1 MDDHLLMTPPT
12 GRRADTGGLV
22 LGDDPPA
29 LVGELVHPAGTSC
42 LLSIALLPRSASHP
56 QITSQWPEQ
65 HATNHRGEGKP
76 ARGPQLGDSEVG
88 HAVLG

>member
-1 MDDHLLMTPPT
+1 MAQECQELGAL
-12 GRRADTGGLV
+12 AGGLV

-65 HATNHRGEGKP
+65 HATNHQSRHTQSSKLVTPSNFGN
-76 ARGPQLGDSEVG
+76 LT
-88 HAVLG
+88 